1 MSASAAAR
9 RRTRVPA
16 ELSRY
21 LAALFGP
28 TAGALLDIR
37 VRRGGAAM
45 TQHFA
50 PARGGLAGSLIV
62 ELGAGA
68 DVYLGVLPR
77 RREHGGKDG
86 LMRHGWPL
94 WADCDTPQAT
104 AALEAFAPSPSLIVA
119 SGSPGHRHAYWLL
132 RRPLELADVERAN
145 RRLAAALSADG
156 GAVTNAATILRPPST
171 HNFKGDEPRPVRLL
185 DAASLRR
192 YRAAQIVGT
201 LPISSRPAGKAAAA
215 AHHALQTAARCL
227 RSRRATTSASWSDAS
242 PTGPASCAARCTPT
256 TPRRSVVRFRKT
268 SKWASSRDQRSRVG
282 GNDAAEPAAQRGHVA
297 RGRARS
303 PTRAKARPRSEGGKR
318 PRLPQRTHQGR
329 V

>member
-1 MSASAAAR
+1 MSASAADR

-28 TAGALLDIR
+28 TPGALLDIR

-86 LMRHGWPL
+86 LMRHGWTL
-94 WADCDTPQAT
+94 WAYCDTPQAT

-171 HNFKGDEPRPVRLL
+171 HNFKGDELRPVRLL
-185 DAASLRR
+185 DAASLRQ

-201 LPISSRPAGKAAAA
+201 LPDLQSPGGQGSGRGTPRPTDGDPLLEIAPRDYFRVLVGREPNRAGKLRCPL
-215 AHHALQTAARCL
+215 HPDHTPSLRRPLPKDQQMGQFSGSAL
-227 RSRRATTSASWSDAS
+227 
-242 PTGPASCAARCTPT
+242 
-256 TPRRSVVRFRKT
+256 
-268 SKWASSRDQRSRVG
+268 
-282 GNDAAEPAAQRGHVA
+282 A
-297 RGRARS
+297 RGR
-303 PTRAKARPRSEGGKR
+303 K
-318 PRLPQRTHQGR
+318 
-329 V
+329 